1 MTIRQLNFI
10 ERLSFSRPDTV
21 AMMHSPP
28 FRSPRDDAIRR
39 RVQPLSEAAAAVP
52 MDLSAISGSL
62 CVVDCSELFEII
74 GEVHEPSAGKA
85 TPPPSTRLCPP
96 SSFET
101 IGRPREGYA
110 LWPPGTSLGRPTEK
124 KRPQPHLDRRCDS
137 TGSSESVIRNSC
149 RVCESQLAT
158 LRRSTPA
165 TSAAEAAGC
174 SCVWAALPQG

>member
-1 MTIRQLNFI
+1 
-10 ERLSFSRPDTV
+10 
-21 AMMHSPP
+21 MMHSPP

-52 MDLSAISGSL
+52 HSHHSPDGYDDTCMDLSAISGSL

-124 KRPQPHLDRRCDS
+124 KRPQPHLDPSDLGQKVPASPALLMGWLTDDPVVCLSGAS
-137 TGSSESVIRNSC
+137 THAVPSLLLV
-149 RVCESQLAT
+149 A
-158 LRRSTPA
+158 
-165 TSAAEAAGC
+165 
-174 SCVWAALPQG
+174 